1 MYIPYSKSSSIKESK
16 RTSGENGLDE
26 LKDEIAR
33 MKDELAK
40 KNRDQLDAMYNLD
53 MDNLSSDMK
62 RLFDSWTD
70 GIKSANASITALANQ
85 DAAIIDMIAKIENG
99 ESSSFAE
106 INARVTELESS
117 ITLISE
123 WQDETDD
130 NIAAISVK
138 TNNNGAFITQ
148 LVESVGS
155 NGTVNAASIALAI
168 SGEES
173 LIQMIAD
180 KVEIEG
186 MAEFVTKDDLSTSGS
201 TTINGN
207 NISLELPF
215 VWDLNSTET
224 SPASL
229 RFDYDK
235 EGLGNIGL
243 DPTIAEIYTKYDG
256 SDTDIDSRF
265 AIVIQTNILNHAYD
279 VGDVEQYLP
288 SIKLMSVG
296 GLSIRGNKG
305 VYATGEYITLDADD
319 FTRIRADY
327 KYSTI
332 VNTPHSKDYVFASD
346 GIYYNGVKILST

>member
-1 MYIPYSKSSSIKESK
+1 MKESK
-16 RTSGENGLDE
+16 RTSGENGLNE

-53 MDNLSSDMK
+53 MDNLSSDIK

-70 GIKSANASITALANQ
+70 GITSANASITALANQ
-85 DAAIIDMIAKIENG
+85 DAAIIEMIAKIENG

-123 WQDETDD
+123 WQNETDE

-148 LVESVGS
+148 LVESVGAD
-155 NGTVNAASIALAI
+155 GTVNAASIALAI

-180 KVEIEG
+180 KVKIEG
-186 MAEFVTKDDLSTSGS
+186 MAEFVTKNDLSTFGR

-215 VWDLNSTET
+215 VYDLNSTET
-224 SPASL
+224 APASI

-243 DPTIAEIYTKYDG
+243 DPKIAEIYTKYDG
-256 SDTDIDSRF
+256 ADTDIDSRF
-265 AIVIQTNILNHAYD
+265 AIVIQTNILHHAYD
-279 VGDVEQYLP
+279 VGNVDQYLP
-288 SIKLMSVG
+288 AIKLMSVG
-296 GLSIRGNKG
+296 RLSLNGSKG
-305 VYATGEYITLDADD
+305 VYAKGEYITLDGDD

-327 KYSTI
+327 KYSAI

-346 GIYYNGVKILST
+346 GIYFNGVKILST

>member
-1 MYIPYSKSSSIKESK
+1 MKESK

-53 MDNLSSDMK
+53 MDNLSSDIK

-70 GIKSANASITALANQ
+70 GITSANASITALANQ
-85 DAAIIDMIAKIENG
+85 DAAIIEMIAKIENG

-123 WQDETDD
+123 WQNETDK

-148 LVESVGS
+148 LVESVGAD
-155 NGTVNAASIALAI
+155 GTVNAASIALAI

-180 KVEIEG
+180 KVKIEG
-186 MAEFVTKDDLSTSGS
+186 MAEFVTKDDLSTSGR

-215 VWDLNSTET
+215 VYDLNSTET
-224 SPASL
+224 APASI

-243 DPTIAEIYTKYDG
+243 DPKIAEIYTKYDG
-256 SDTDIDSRF
+256 TDTDFDSRF
-265 AIVIQTNILNHAYD
+265 AIVIQTNILHHAYD
-279 VGDVEQYLP
+279 VGDVDQYLP
-288 SIKLMSVG
+288 AIKLISVG
-296 GLSIRGNKG
+296 RLSLNGRKG
-305 VYATGEYITLDADD
+305 VYAKGEYITLDGDD

-327 KYSTI
+327 NYSTI

-346 GIYYNGVKILST
+346 GIYFNGVKILSTST